1 MRQSKQQALMFLLGA
16 VLVGGALGFTADRL
30 IINDKL
36 CPSSNS
42 SKDLRS
48 LLADRLQLT
57 REQEVRI
64 DSILD
69 ERHRQTRLAL
79 EPVQAN
85 LDSIKLH
92 ARAQMRLVLKDGQ
105 VSKFDALVREFS
117 DTTKQREEDEE

>member
-1 MRQSKQQALMFLLGA
+1 MKQSKQQALMFLLGA

-36 CPSSNS
+36 CASSNS

-48 LLADRLQLT
+48 LLADRLQLSP
-57 REQEVRI
+57 EQESRI

-79 EPVQAN
+79 EPVQAQ

-92 ARAQMRLVLKDGQ
+92 ARAQMRLVLRNGQ
-105 VSKFDALVREFS
+105 VSKFDALVQEFS
-117 DTTKQREEDEE
+117 DSTKRREKE